1 MAAGTNV
8 TARRP
13 AKLVLRPEDVD
24 RRQRDNYQKT
34 YRGYSE
40 RQPVLVFCRQD
51 RDSCREYEHVAPIA
65 LFTATTSIIMLTHV
79 CTKSSDRIEFVCQQA
94 ECRASAEE

>member
-13 AKLVLRPEDVD
+13 AKLVLRLEDVD

-34 YRGYSE
+34 YDIASASRSLFFAAMIGTAAANVNM
-40 RQPVLVFCRQD
+40 PT
-51 RDSCREYEHVAPIA
+51 PIA
-65 LFTATTSIIMLTHV
+65 LFTAITSIIMLTRV

-94 ECRASAEE
+94 GCGASAEE